1 MATAAPLEPADE
13 DDPIAPLLLKLRC
26 RDGLTEREAAVL
38 RGAADRVEDVG
49 AGTRLVLA
57 GSPLRETV
65 LVVEGIVCRFK
76 DLAEGQRQITDVHLA
91 GDFVDLH
98 GFLLKRLEHHVQ
110 TLTPARIVSFPHRAL
125 TEITEREPHLGRLL
139 WLTTLIDAAM
149 QRERLLS
156 IGRRSAL
163 SRVAHLVCELRA
175 RLAVVDLV
183 EKDSFRLAVTQLDI
197 ADVTG
202 LTSVHVNRML
212 RQLRNRG
219 LMTFR
224 GGVVEIHDLAGLQE
238 LAEFDPAYLFMESVP
253 R

>member
-1 MATAAPLEPADE
+1 MATAAPLKPVEE
-13 DDPIAPLLLKLRC
+13 EDPIAPLLLKLRS
-26 RDGLTEREAAVL
+26 RDGLTQREAGVL
-38 RGAADRVEDVG
+38 RGAIDRTEDVG
-49 AGTRLVLA
+49 AGERLVTA
-57 GSPLRETV
+57 GSPLKETI
-65 LVVEGIVCRFK
+65 LIVEGIVCRFK
-76 DLAEGQRQITDVHLA
+76 DLAEGQRQITDLHVA

-110 TLTPARIVSFPHRAL
+110 TLTPARIVTFPHRAL
-125 TEITEREPHLGRLL
+125 TDITEREPHLGRLL

-183 EKDSFRLAVTQLDI
+183 DQDSFRLPVTQLDI

-212 RQLRNRG
+212 RQLRTRG

-224 GGVVEIHDLAGLQE
+224 GGLVEIHDLAGLAQ
-238 LAEFDPAYLFMESVP
+238 LAEFDPAYLFMESLP